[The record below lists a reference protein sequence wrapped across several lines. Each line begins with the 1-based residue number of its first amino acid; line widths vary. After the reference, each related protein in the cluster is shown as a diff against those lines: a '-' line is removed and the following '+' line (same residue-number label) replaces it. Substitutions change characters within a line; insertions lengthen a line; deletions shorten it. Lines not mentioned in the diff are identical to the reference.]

1 MARPAGIQP
10 TDGELEILNVLWDSG
25 PLELGPICTA
35 LRSERPL
42 ATTTVATMLR
52 VMLDKGLVGR
62 AQGPR
67 GFRWSARLS
76 RRDARKR
83 LVGRLLERA
92 FDGSAGL
99 LVSHLIDEGKLTA
112 RERQEIASLLVESQR
127 AAKAERPTAKKP
139 AEEKP

>member
-25 PLELGPICTA
+25 PLELGQLCAA

-62 AQGPR
+62 EQGAR
-67 GFRWSARLS
+67 GYRWSARLS

-83 LVGRLLERA
+83 LVGRLLDRA
-92 FDGSAGL
+92 FDGSAGM
-99 LVSHLIDEGKLTA
+99 LVSHLIDEGKLSPS
-112 RERQEIASLLVESQR
+112 ERKEIMSLLAEAQR
-127 AAKAERPTAKKP
+127 RTTTGRADQRR
-139 AEEKP
+139 EEKP